1 VFGRR
6 GRQREEESLAANSQ
20 AATTTTTT
28 TSSWCAT
35 VAAKENE
42 VGKKEEE
49 DENLHCHRTGEKT
62 YYDYSCKQEEIE
74 FDCVAMPVSSHQDDN
89 TLLQILC
96 SDAIIWDMDQTPLL
110 LPTQIGD
117 LFSTFSNT
125 EPTTLDA
132 STTCQLWDLDVI
144 SSTTHHGVSPL

>member
-1 VFGRR
+1 MFGRR

-20 AATTTTTT
+20 ATTTTTST

-35 VAAKENE
+35 GAAKENE
-42 VGKKEEE
+42 VGKKEE
-49 DENLHCHRTGEKT
+49 DENLRCHITGEKT
-62 YYDYSCKQEEIE
+62 YYDYLYKQEETE
-74 FDCVAMPVSSHQDDN
+74 FDCVAMPVSSHHDDN
-89 TLLQILC
+89 TFLQILC